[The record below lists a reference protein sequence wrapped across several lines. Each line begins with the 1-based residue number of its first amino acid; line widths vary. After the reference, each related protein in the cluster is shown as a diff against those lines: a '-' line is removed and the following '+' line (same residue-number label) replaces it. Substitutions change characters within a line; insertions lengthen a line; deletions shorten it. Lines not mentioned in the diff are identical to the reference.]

1 MAKRNPS
8 PQRRKRA
15 PSARQPKNRSS
26 VRHTRAI
33 QRDRI
38 QRPPSLPLDEQT
50 EQYLTDVIHPA
61 TLNQVAHFHR
71 LGLRQRLLTLPV
83 MVALVLTM
91 IWRQIGSVATL
102 VRMLRDEGFLWNAP
116 VPVSEQALS
125 LRLRTFPAALFAGV
139 FQELLPTLRS
149 RWEERERPLAPGIAW
164 ARARYT
170 AVLAVDGSTLD
181 ALMRKVGLLRD
192 AALHPLAGRITALL
206 DLGSR
211 LPQELWYEENAQAHD
226 QRFWPQILQAL
237 RAGTLLVLDAGYTN
251 FRVFLQLTAAQVTF
265 ITRAKSN
272 LGVTVERV
280 LLETTHL
287 RDALIWI
294 GEGAERQQ
302 VRLIQVLV
310 GGTWYRYLTNGV
322 DPEVLPPLYV
332 VALYRQRWR
341 IEDAF
346 AIVKRLLGLAYLWTG
361 SINGVQLQVWATW
374 ILYAVLIDLTDA
386 VAQALNR
393 PFTEL
398 SVEMVYRSVYHFT
411 QAYHRGAATDPV
423 AYLAANADWLGI
435 VKRKRKK
442 SPSDAGWPDLTF
454 PSDP

>member
-1 MAKRNPS
+1 MAKRNPT

-15 PSARQPKNRSS
+15 RSAPQRKHRSS

-38 QRPPSLPLDEQT
+38 QRPPSVPLDAQV
-50 EQYLTDVIHPA
+50 EQYLTEVLHPA
-61 TLNQVAHFHR
+61 TLNQIAHFHR

-91 IWRQIGSVATL
+91 IWRQIASVATV
-102 VRMLRDEGFLWNAP
+102 VRLLRDEGFLWSSP
-116 VPVSEQALS
+116 VLVSEQALS
-125 LRLRTFPAALFAGV
+125 QRLRVFPAALFRSV
-139 FQELLPTLRS
+139 FQDLLPVMHA
-149 RWEERERPLAPGIAW
+149 RWQQRQRPLAPVIAW
-164 ARARYT
+164 ALARYT
-170 AVLAVDGSTLD
+170 AVQAVDGSTLD
-181 ALMRKVGLLRD
+181 ALVRKVGLLRD
-192 AALHPLAGRITALL
+192 AVVHPLAGRITALL

-211 LPQELWYEENAQAHD
+211 LPQEVWYEEDAKARD
-226 QRFWPQILQAL
+226 QRFWPQIVAAL
-237 RAGTLLVLDAGYTN
+237 KAGTLLILDAGYTN
-251 FRVFLQLTAAQVTF
+251 FGVFLQLSVAKVTW

-272 LGVTVERV
+272 LAFQGERA
-280 LLETTHL
+280 LLTTPHL
-287 RDALIWI
+287 LDAVGWI

-302 VRLIQVLV
+302 VRLIRVLV
-310 GGTWYRYLTNGV
+310 GPTWYRYLTN
-322 DPEVLPPLYV
+322 ELSAERLPPLYA

-346 AIVKRLLGLAYLWTG
+346 AIVKRLLGLAYFWTG
-361 SINGVQLQVWATW
+361 SVNGVQLQVWATW
-374 ILYAVLIDLTDA
+374 VLYAVLVDLTDA

-411 QAYHRGAATDPV
+411 QAFHRGAATDPV

-435 VKRKRKK
+435 IKRKRKK
-442 SPSDAGWPDLTF
+442 RPSNSGWPDLTI
-454 PSDP
+454 PSEP

>member
-1 MAKRNPS
+1 M
-8 PQRRKRA
+8 
-15 PSARQPKNRSS
+15 
-26 VRHTRAI
+26 
-33 QRDRI
+33 
-38 QRPPSLPLDEQT
+38 PLDEQT
-50 EQYLTDVIHPA
+50 EQRLTDMIHPA
-61 TLNQVAHFHR
+61 TLNQVAHFYR

-116 VPVSEQALS
+116 VLVSEQALS
-125 LRLRTFPAALFAGV
+125 QRLRTFPAALFLGV
-139 FQELLPTLRS
+139 FQELLPTLRV
-149 RWEERERPLAPGIAW
+149 RWQERQRPVAPVIAW
-164 ARARYT
+164 ALARYT

-192 AALHPLAGRITALL
+192 AAIQPLAGRITALL
-206 DLGSR
+206 HLGSR
-211 LPQELWYEENAQAHD
+211 LPQEVWYEEDARAHD
-226 QRFWPQILQAL
+226 QRFWPQILERL
-237 RAGTLLVLDAGYTN
+237 TAGTLLVLDAGYTN
-251 FRVFLQLTAAQVTF
+251 FGAFLKLTMAQITW

-272 LGVTVERV
+272 LRFTVQHV
-280 LLETTHL
+280 LLETPHV
-287 RDALIWI
+287 RDTLVWI
-294 GEGAERQQ
+294 GEGAERQS

-310 GGTWYRYLTNGV
+310 GGTWYRYLTNGL
-322 DPEVLPPLYV
+322 DPACLPPLHV

-361 SINGVQLQVWATW
+361 SVNGVQLQVWATW
-374 ILYAVLIDLTDA
+374 LLYAVLVDLTDA

-393 PFTEL
+393 PFTDL

-423 AYLAANADWLGI
+423 AYLAENAQWLG
-435 VKRKRKK
+435 VLKRKRKK
-442 SPSDAGWPDLTF
+442 TTSGLGGPDLTTLN
-454 PSDP
+454 DA